1 MMTKDAFWQPIENRA
16 PKTFKQFKDWIDG
29 YKKRVGWDKMFHAG
43 IQLSRSDDD
52 ITKAPKVHD
61 LPDALQIG
69 IFFQFLTEQ
78 EYVAYKPDI
87 DFTSIESI
95 KNGINDW
102 FVTEE
107 SFA

>member
-1 MMTKDAFWQPIENRA
+1 MMTKDAFWNPIEAKA
-16 PKTFKQFKDWIDG
+16 PKMFKEFRAWIDE
-29 YKKRVGWDKMFHAG
+29 YKKRVEWPKLFHEG
-43 IQLSRSDDD
+43 TQLSRSDDV
-52 ITKAPKVHD
+52 TKAPKVHD

-69 IFFQFLTEQ
+69 IFFQFLTER

-87 DFTSIESI
+87 DFTSMESI